1 MAGSLL
7 HLVDQE
13 NAPVKP
19 EIRIA
24 VEAAYR
30 WSIREYPN
38 IDDVDLA
45 AMAEGVGL
53 RMSKR
58 FHEIQSPRRYAFA
71 ALSGRIQE
79 WFRGHPA
86 KMVSFESED
95 EFDREIG
102 PDNRLSLEAERRVL
116 FAQIRRRLSERD
128 RQICMLLEQDV
139 TSPREIAKALEIS
152 YSAAAKA
159 LERAR
164 ERMASIVRGKSPEAE
179 KSSPRKILSV
189 KPVIAWIANGKGF
202 DKKVLLG
209 GESERG
215 STRLS
220 RRSYAQADSRESS
233 SPASSGTAS
242 S

>member
-7 HLVDQE
+7 HLVDQ
-13 NAPVKP
+13 NHAPVKP

-38 IDDVDLA
+38 IDGADLA

-58 FHEIQSPRRYAFA
+58 FDEIQSPRRYAFA
-71 ALSGRIQE
+71 ALAGRIQE
-79 WFRGHPA
+79 WFRKHPA
-86 KMVSFESED
+86 KMVSFGSED
-95 EFDREIG
+95 KFDREIG
-102 PDNRLSLEAERRVL
+102 PDNRFSLEVERRLL
-116 FAQIRRRLSERD
+116 FAQIRSRLSERD

-164 ERMASIVRGKSPEAE
+164 ERMASIVMVKSPGAQ
-179 KSSPRKILSV
+179 KSPKPKVLTV
-189 KPVIAWIANGKGF
+189 KPVVALIANGEGPA
-202 DKKVLLG
+202 KKVLLG

-215 STRLS
+215 STKLS
-220 RRSYAQADSRESS
+220 RRSYAQGDGRESS
-233 SPASSGTAS
+233 SPKSSGTAS